1 MIIDIHTHIFN
12 EKTYQEYSAKV
23 KGNALKVFV
32 LHRYEFNLDKFMKF
46 IDTKENLFVVGSIDI
61 NKDVAKQLSIHHRLF
76 EKKKI
81 FGVKLYPGY
90 QYFYPSD
97 KNFFS
102 IAKLCE
108 KFNKPLIFH
117 SGDVY
122 DPKNKAL
129 LKYSHPIHIDE
140 LAVRFPKCKIIISH
154 FGFPYFLETANI
166 VSKNKNVYTDISGT
180 IDETKTRK
188 ESRNRIKYY
197 AKDLERVFGYFPNIK
212 SKVMSGT
219 DFIGNDTPLNLVEPY
234 MKVAEEVF
242 SKKEQESV
250 FYKLAEELFF
260 KVAA

>member
-1 MIIDIHTHIFN
+1 MIIDIHTHIYN
-12 EKTYQEYSAKV
+12 EKKYREYLLKAKNGV
-23 KGNALKVFV
+23 SKVVV
-32 LHRYEFNLDKFMKF
+32 LHWYEFNLDKFIKF
-46 IDTKENLFVVGSIDI
+46 IDTKKNLFAVGSIDI
-61 NKDVAKQLSIHHRLF
+61 NKNVAKQLSIHHKLF

-97 KNFFS
+97 KKVFS
-102 IAKLCE
+102 ITKLCE

-180 IDETKTRK
+180 IDEINTKK
-188 ESRNRIKYY
+188 EMRDRIKKY
-197 AKDLERVFGYFPNIK
+197 AGDLEKVFGYFPNIK
-212 SKVMSGT
+212 NKIMFGT
-219 DFIGNDTPLNLVEPY
+219 DFSGNDTPLNLVEPY
-234 MKVAEEVF
+234 IKVAKKVF
-242 SKKEQESV
+242 SRESQESV
-250 FYKLAEELFF
+250 FYKLAENVFCF
-260 KVAA
+260 I